1 MNTLLLLSLF
11 IPPVKTNE
19 AVAAELLEPARGAVV
34 THLFGF
40 HASVKRLLLV
50 SESGDDRFMVVH
62 LGPWMKL
69 RL

>member
-50 SESGDDRFMVVH
+50 SAGKQRAVTTGSWLFIWDR
-62 LGPWMKL
+62 G
-69 RL
+69 